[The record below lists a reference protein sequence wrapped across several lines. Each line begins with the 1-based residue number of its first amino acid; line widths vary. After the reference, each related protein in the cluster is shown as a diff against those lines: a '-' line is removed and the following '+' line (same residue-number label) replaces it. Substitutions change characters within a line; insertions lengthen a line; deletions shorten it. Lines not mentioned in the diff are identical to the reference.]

1 MNKEVGSRIRKIRI
15 SKNYNVKYMADEIGI
30 LDTSYSK
37 IEREGTNNLQTLLK
51 ICKLLDIEL
60 PDLIV
65 ETENTAIASDSKKQ
79 YGFATKNDVEEINQ
93 QIKKLMTE
101 FSQLRKEI
109 TGTKKQVKS
118 YKKAK

>member
-1 MNKEVGSRIRKIRI
+1 
-15 SKNYNVKYMADEIGI
+15 MADEIGI

-93 QIKKLMTE
+93 QIKMLMTE

-109 TGTKKQVKS
+109 TGTKKQVKAN
-118 YKKAK
+118 KKSK

>member
-1 MNKEVGSRIRKIRI
+1 
-15 SKNYNVKYMADEIGI
+15 MADEIGI

-51 ICKLLDIEL
+51 ICKLLEIEL

-65 ETENTAIASDSKKQ
+65 ETENTAIASDTKKQ

>member
-1 MNKEVGSRIRKIRI
+1 
-15 SKNYNVKYMADEIGI
+15 MADEIGI

-93 QIKKLMTE
+93 QIKIWL
-101 FSQLRKEI
+101 FNVFLFL
-109 TGTKKQVKS
+109 V
-118 YKKAK
+118 

>member
-93 QIKKLMTE
+93 QIKMLMTE

-109 TGTKKQVKS
+109 TGTKKQVKAN
-118 YKKAK
+118 KKSK

>member
-1 MNKEVGSRIRKIRI
+1 
-15 SKNYNVKYMADEIGI
+15 MADEIGI

-65 ETENTAIASDSKKQ
+65 ETENTAIASDTKKQ

>member
-1 MNKEVGSRIRKIRI
+1 
-15 SKNYNVKYMADEIGI
+15 MADEIGM

>member
-1 MNKEVGSRIRKIRI
+1 
-15 SKNYNVKYMADEIGI
+15 MADEIGI

-65 ETENTAIASDSKKQ
+65 ETENTAIASDTKKQ

-93 QIKKLMTE
+93 QIKMLMTE

-109 TGTKKQVKS
+109 TGTKKQVKAN
-118 YKKAK
+118 KKSK